1 MRVPKWQAR
10 PLLRRKWTCA
20 SDGAGRAHPWR
31 GALVVLNQK
40 DQRSYRLLADEV
52 ERAAMSPSKWR
63 PALPRRTW
71 R

>member
-1 MRVPKWQAR
+1 VAGQAAFAQEVD
-10 PLLRRKWTCA
+10 LR

-31 GALVVLNQK
+31 AALVVLNQK

-63 PALPRRTW
+63 PALPRRIW